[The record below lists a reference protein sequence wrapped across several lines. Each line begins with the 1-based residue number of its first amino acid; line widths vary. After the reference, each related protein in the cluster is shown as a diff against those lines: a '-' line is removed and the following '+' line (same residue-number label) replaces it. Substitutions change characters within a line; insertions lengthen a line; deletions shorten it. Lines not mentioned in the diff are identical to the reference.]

1 MRVLENEMYLDR
13 LAVNYQQDDFDSID
27 DSDDSIDDSD
37 DSIDDAGEFLPFLPS
52 IGGAIS
58 SAIGGIGKR
67 LLGSGGSQGI
77 NLTGV
82 RPNLPSTSG
91 ISPLSNLAGMI
102 TNAQGKNFQ
111 LQLPQNVATKEDVAV
126 LKRGI
131 DAHNVSIKKATDA
144 ITKNAQETAKI
155 ASEIN
160 RIDAKHTKVSNEQ
173 NVVMKR
179 LNKQVHSVGSRL
191 NTVGRKVDKFEKDF
205 KDYKGQAQMMSLLPL
220 LMNDKPKPK
229 DITFTGDYANGR
241 AMPVTNVNYQEDD
254 NMMMVMMMMM
264 MNGGMGGD
272 SDSSN
277 NMMPLMMMMTMGKK

>member
-1 MRVLENEMYLDR
+1 
-13 LAVNYQQDDFDSID
+13 LAVNYQQEAFDSID

-58 SAIGGIGKR
+58 NAIGGIGR
-67 LLGSGGSQGI
+67 TLLGGGGSQGI

-111 LQLPQNVATKEDVAV
+111 LQLPQNVATKEDIAV

-131 DAHNVSIKKATDA
+131 DAHNVGIKKATDA

-155 ASEIN
+155 AGELN

-179 LNKQVHSVGSRL
+179 LNKQVHNVGARV
-191 NTVGRKVDKFEKDF
+191 NTVGRKVEKIEKDF
-205 KDYKGQAQMMSLLPL
+205 KDYKGQAQMMSLLPM
-220 LMNDKPKPK
+220 LMNKQPELESLQLQGDPAKQVVNSKYK
-229 DITFTGDYANGR
+229 D
-241 AMPVTNVNYQEDD
+241 DD
-254 NMMMVMMMMM
+254 NMSMMMMFM
-264 MNGGMGGD
+264 MMSGGFGGSGD
-272 SDSSN
+272 N
-277 NMMPLMMMMTMGKK
+277 NNSMMPLMFLMMK